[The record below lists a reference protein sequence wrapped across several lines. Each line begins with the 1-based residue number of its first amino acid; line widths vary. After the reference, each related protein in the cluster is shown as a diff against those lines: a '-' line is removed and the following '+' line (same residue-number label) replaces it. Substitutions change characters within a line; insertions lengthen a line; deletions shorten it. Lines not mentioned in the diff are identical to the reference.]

1 MNEPLTIGATAAR
14 YGISTHTLR
23 YYDKIGLLPA
33 TDRAHGGT
41 RLFGKADLEWLEL
54 VLMLKRTGMSLND
67 IRAFAATLGK
77 DGGIAERLT
86 VLQRQRRKVAAE
98 ITALKRAAKLLDE
111 KCALYETALANGGL
125 PGDNPCRTFYAA
137 QAGNDNR

>member
-1 MNEPLTIGATAAR
+1 M
-14 YGISTHTLR
+14 
-23 YYDKIGLLPA
+23 LPA
-33 TDRAHGGT
+33 TNRAHGGT
-41 RLFGKADLEWLEL
+41 CLFGKADLEWLEL

-86 VLQRQRRKVAAE
+86 VLQRQQRKVAAE

-125 PGDNPCRTFYAA
+125 PSDNPCCAFYAA
-137 QAGNDNR
+137 QAENDTR